1 MKEGTNEDFWEMDS
15 LIVVFYVHGLCWF
28 KSIYAESAVC
38 TVPSLDP
45 NKALVYFMRPSG
57 IGFAINFQIWDGD
70 HFIGLS
76 QAKSYFGYQC
86 EPGKH
91 LFIGIAE
98 NKRGL
103 EANLEAGKT
112 YYALTQVRMGGW
124 RARMAFIPVTRGSE
138 YWNTVETYRTEL
150 NYIEA
155 KEDMLMQW
163 ETQKKA
169 EAQEIIA
176 FLRTAEG
183 QQYILSLNNEDGR

>member
-1 MKEGTNEDFWEMDS
+1 MGCAGSSQYMQKAQS
-15 LIVVFYVHGLCWF
+15 
-28 KSIYAESAVC
+28 
-38 TVPSLDP
+38 VPTPDP

-124 RARMAFIPVTRGSE
+124 RARMAFIPVTRNSE

-155 KEDMLMQW
+155 KEDMLIQW
-163 ETQKKA
+163 ETQRRG

-176 FLRTAEG
+176 FLKTAEG
-183 QQYILSLNNEDGR
+183 QQYVLSLNNEDGR